1 MAINAED
8 DFIEPGDG
16 DWCLVDLSDTPVEE
30 ATKVAHAL
38 GFDFYTFMCIAL
50 EEKLAPM
57 RGDADLQR
65 ALRKVKWEP
74 LLK

>member
-1 MAINAED
+1 MEAGGED
-8 DFIEPGDG
+8 DYVEPGDG

-38 GFDFYTFMCIAL
+38 GINFHTFMCMAL
-50 EEKLAPM
+50 EEKLATM

-65 ALRKVKWEP
+65 ALLKVKWEP